1 VAEAAAEA
9 IGLKKTY
16 FGARPVEVL
25 HGIDFRVAA
34 GEFVGVLGQSGSG
47 KSTLLNCLGALDR
60 PTEGEVRIDGLR
72 LAELDE
78 DELSDLRNSR
88 VGFIFQFHYLLDE
101 WTCLENAMMPVTI
114 SKGRPE
120 EEDYERVMGLLERVG
135 LGHRLSN
142 RPPQLSGGEQ
152 QRTAVVRAL
161 ANNPR
166 LVLADEP
173 TGNLDSKSGM
183 EVFNLMHEMNH
194 ETGVALVMVSHDE
207 RLARQADRLVRIEDG
222 LLFEEALA

>member
-1 VAEAAAEA
+1 MAEAAAEA

-16 FGARPVEVL
+16 FGVRPVEVL

>member
-16 FGARPVEVL
+16 FGVRPVEVL